1 MKTTMNFTKKI
12 KNKILDIR
20 TLFSAIL
27 YSTLLILITLSN
39 DSDSIEYLYL
49 EVYNITL
56 LYIIINMLLFS
67 KDILWP
73 KTEHIFSKEFIEVLL
88 ITVVSTILIISL
100 FSLKNTSNTET
111 LSKTLIKII
120 AVLVIII
127 SVFVMRKNR

>member
-1 MKTTMNFTKKI
+1 MNFTKKI